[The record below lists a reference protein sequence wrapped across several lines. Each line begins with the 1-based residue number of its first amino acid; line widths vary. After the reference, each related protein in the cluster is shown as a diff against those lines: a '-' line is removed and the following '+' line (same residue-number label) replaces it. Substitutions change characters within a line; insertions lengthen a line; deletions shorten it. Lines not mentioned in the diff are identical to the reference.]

1 MNKADYAIQYAKKGL
16 YVIPLRENS
25 KIPTMKHKDQPAL
38 PIKRLY
44 NIFNS
49 HPELNIGIKTV
60 DLFVIDVDSP
70 EHGNHNNNGFKSL
83 QDIPADLLPPTL
95 VGTSPSGG
103 RHYFYLKR
111 NGEPSHSV
119 INWRAGVDVVA
130 GRNNLVVVPPSTK
143 NGGRY
148 AWLNPNQP
156 IASAPAKLIDLI
168 KQQTSDFIKTD
179 YTHTNGKHWTGTLLD
194 EIVQGAP
201 EGRRN
206 DYLTRLTGKLFIT
219 GADGETVYEL
229 LQVAN
234 NHSQPPLGMN
244 EVNTIFNS
252 ILEREVVKR
261 ERSR

>member
-83 QDIPADLLPPTL
+83 QDIPAELLPTTL
-95 VGTSPSGG
+95 VGTSPTGG

-130 GRNNLVVVPPSTK
+130 GQNNLVVVPPSTTSK
-143 NGGRY
+143 GAYQWIDNGERMQT
-148 AWLNPNQP
+148 PP
-156 IASAPAKLIDLI
+156 KKLIDLI
-168 KQQTSDFIKTD
+168 QSSAKKATIKHPDFEYNPNK
-179 YTHTNGKHWTGTLLD
+179 KWTGMVLD
-194 EIVQGAP
+194 NIVTGAP
-201 EGRRN
+201 EGQRN
-206 DYLTRLTGKLFIT
+206 DYMTRLCGQMVHA
-219 GADGETVYEL
+219 GADDNTVWQL
-229 LQVAN
+229 MQFAN
-234 NHSQPPLGMN
+234 TYNTPPLGTN
-244 EVNTIFNS
+244 ELEKILTS
-252 ILEREVVKR
+252 IIREELNKV
-261 ERSR
+261 